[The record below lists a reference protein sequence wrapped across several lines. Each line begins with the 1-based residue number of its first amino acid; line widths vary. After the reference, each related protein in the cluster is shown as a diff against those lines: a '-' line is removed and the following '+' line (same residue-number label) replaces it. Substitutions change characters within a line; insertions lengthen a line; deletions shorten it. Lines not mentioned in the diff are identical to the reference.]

1 MKYCPEC
8 GSQLPNETIKFCP
21 ECGFKLSSQT
31 KSDYNIVCPDCK
43 TKIKDENS
51 DCPNCGCPSSLFKE
65 VQISQKHTSELEQ
78 TNDQDVICPDCGL
91 VMEKPIPAECPSC
104 GCPSNRFKLHTDDR
118 EVGNE
123 PAEMPQNKSI
133 IKSFLIIFLLIIGVG
148 LFIYNANEKRE
159 NEAEK
164 ARQEQYEREQA
175 EQQEREKMRKKQEE
189 ERQAEEAYNAVRI
202 KWKDFSGT
210 TYRASQ
216 FTSKGYQYYAFS
228 YNNLGKGKYIIWW
241 DYPGTNVVEEKM
253 EFSIYKVESD
263 ANYLYLYTNELNTPV
278 KIKIVG
284 RSLYTSNGEERYEVW

>member
-1 MKYCPEC
+1 MNNCPQC
-8 GSQLPNETIKFCP
+8 GKPLPLQNMKFCP
-21 ECGFKLSSQT
+21 ECGCNLSAQSVE
-31 KSDYNIVCPDCK
+31 DYDVICPDCNSVI
-43 TKIKDENS
+43 TDENS
-51 DCPNCGCPSSLFKE
+51 DCPNCGCPPNLFTKRVKAKFLRGE
-65 VQISQKHTSELEQ
+65 TF
-78 TNDQDVICPDCGL
+78 
-91 VMEKPIPAECPSC
+91 ECPNCGMVFEDTIPTECPNC
-104 GCPSNRFKLHTDDR
+104 GCPSERYKLHTDDR

-133 IKSFLIIFLLIIGVG
+133 MKSFLIIFLLIIGVG

-164 ARQEQYEREQA
+164 ARQEQYEGEQA
-175 EQQEREKMRKKQEE
+175 EQREREEMRKKQEE
-189 ERQAEEAYNAVRI
+189 ERQAEEAYNALRI

-241 DYPGTNVVEEKM
+241 NYPGTNVVEEKM

-278 KIKIVG
+278 KIKIEG